1 MAKHKYLAS
10 EGITEYICSV
20 SAPEHPVLKKCREET
35 SSLPMARMQLGA
47 EQAPLFR
54 VLLGLL
60 NAKKTLE
67 IGVFTGYSST
77 LTALA
82 LPPDGRLI
90 ACDMSAE
97 FTRKAREYWREAG
110 VENKIE
116 LRLGSAIETL
126 HDLID
131 EGQAGTF
138 DFAFIDAEKT
148 EYDAYYELSL
158 QLLRPGGLMLFDNT
172 LRGGRVLSEGSTEP
186 DVVAVRA
193 LNAKLGRDDR
203 VVTALLPITDGM
215 TLSWKADFSPRSA

>member
-10 EGITEYICSV
+10 EEITEYICSV

-35 SSLPMARMQLGA
+35 SGLPMARMQLGA

-82 LPPDGRLI
+82 LPPDGRLV

-138 DFAFIDAEKT
+138 DFTFIDAEKT
-148 EYDAYYELSL
+148 EYDAYYELCL
-158 QLLRPGGLMLFDNT
+158 QLLRPGGLMLFDNM
-172 LRGGRVLSEGSTEP
+172 LRGGRVLNEDSTEP

-193 LNAKLGRDDR
+193 LNAKLAGDDR
-203 VVTALLPITDGM
+203 VLTALLPITDGM
-215 TLSWKADFSPRSA
+215 TLAWKVDFSPRSA

>member
-10 EGITEYICSV
+10 EEITEYICSV

-82 LPPDGRLI
+82 LPADGRLI
-90 ACDMSAE
+90 ACDMSAD

-158 QLLRPGGLMLFDNT
+158 QLLRPCGLMLFDNT
-172 LRGGRVLSEGSTEP
+172 LRGGRVLNEGSTEP
-186 DVVAVRA
+186 DVLAVRA

-215 TLSWKADFSPRSA
+215 TVAWKLDFSPRSA

>member
-10 EGITEYICSV
+10 EEITEYICSV

-35 SSLPMARMQLGA
+35 SSLPMGRMQLGM

-60 NAKKTLE
+60 NAKKALE

-82 LPPDGRLI
+82 LPADGRLI
-90 ACDMSAE
+90 ACDISAE

-116 LRLGSAIETL
+116 LRLGSAIESL

-131 EGQAGTF
+131 DGQAGTF

-148 EYDAYYELSL
+148 EYDAYYELCL
-158 QLLRPGGLMLFDNT
+158 QLLRAGGLMLFDNM
-172 LRGGRVLSEGSTEP
+172 LRGGRVLNEDSTEP

-193 LNAKLGRDDR
+193 LNAKLGGDDR

-215 TLSWKADFSPRSA
+215 TLAWKINFRPGSA

>member
-82 LPPDGRLI
+82 LPPGGRLI

-215 TLSWKADFSPRSA
+215 TLAWKADFSPRSA